1 MIDLHARKEDFFVP
15 KNFMPDKQ
23 ALIDKAT
30 KELSHKRYR
39 GELKFAGRT
48 NCAEETEC
56 SILNSAFATP
66 TKLFKVKTVFEF
78 YSSESEK
85 RYCFYLIKR
94 RETLLHS
101 FSKMYLLFSLPKRY
115 KLFSI

>member
-15 KNFMPDKQ
+15 KNFTPDKQ
-23 ALIDKAT
+23 VLITKAT
-30 KELSHKRYR
+30 KEVSHKLHR
-39 GELKFAGRT
+39 GKLQFTGKT